1 MIFKLVYLFFV
12 KLVFQFFFQL
22 QAVPLDGAAISVPPL
37 QSTPSLR
44 STPIAGDEFLT
55 DEEIFTTKA
64 ELVVGDANA
73 TIADDPTMMGEGSK
87 SNKPLSPLSTC
98 VKLVPSQIRSVK
110 V

>member
-1 MIFKLVYLFFV
+1 MNFNLI
-12 KLVFQFFFQL
+12 FFFQL
-22 QAVPLDGAAISVPPL
+22 QAVPLAGAAISVPPL

-55 DEEIFTTKA
+55 DEEIFTTMKA

>member
-1 MIFKLVYLFFV
+1 M

-22 QAVPLDGAAISVPPL
+22 QAAPLDGAAISVPPL

-55 DEEIFTTKA
+55 DEEIFTTMKA